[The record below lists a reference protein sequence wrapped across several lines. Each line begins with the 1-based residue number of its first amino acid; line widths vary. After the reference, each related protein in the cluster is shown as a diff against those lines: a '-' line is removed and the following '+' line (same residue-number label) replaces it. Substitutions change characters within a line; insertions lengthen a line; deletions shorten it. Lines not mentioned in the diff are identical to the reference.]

1 MARKSK
7 GKAIR
12 NICYVFCEGKTE
24 CQYFGM
30 LNKKYRNTKNVRV
43 KAIDLQGKTVNQMFK
58 IADNTVNCLPKEEK
72 NDAKCYFVFDRDNHT
87 NSLIKNTIQECIRR
101 GDKYGF
107 SNISFEFWLLLHFE
121 EPNKIYN
128 EQNLKVLYTD
138 LGEKLGITGYS
149 NKKGNLPMDKLEDL
163 VQNAMNRGGKY
174 SSRNYLKCNYTNV
187 GELLKEIYKRDS
199 Y

>member
-30 LNKKYRNTKNVRV
+30 LNKKYRNTKNVQV
-43 KAIDLQGKTVNQMFK
+43 KPIDLHGKTVKQMFK
-58 IADNTVNCLPKEEK
+58 EADKTIKSLPKE
-72 NDAKCYFVFDRDNHT
+72 DQQGAKCYFVFDKDNHSP
-87 NSLIKNTIQECIRR
+87 SLITEAIQECKKRK
-101 GDKYGF
+101 DKYGF

-121 EPNKIYN
+121 EPNKVYN
-128 EQNLKVLYTD
+128 EQNLKALYTD
-138 LGEKLGITGYS
+138 LEKKLGITCYC
-149 NKKGNLPMDKLEDL
+149 NKKGKLPMDKLEDL

-174 SSRNYLKCNYTNV
+174 SSRNYLQGNYTNV
-187 GELLKEIYKRDS
+187 GELLKEIYKRDN